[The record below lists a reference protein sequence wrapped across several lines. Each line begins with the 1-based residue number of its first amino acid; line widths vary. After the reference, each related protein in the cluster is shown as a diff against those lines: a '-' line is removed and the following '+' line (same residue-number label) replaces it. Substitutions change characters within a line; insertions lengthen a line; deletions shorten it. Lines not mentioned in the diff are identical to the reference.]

1 MLTAAEIRS
10 RFLQFFAQQGHAVL
24 PSAPLVPENDPTV
37 LFTTAGMHP
46 LVPYLLGQLHPLGK
60 RLASSQKCVR
70 TGDIDEVGDTRHLT
84 FFEMLGNWSLGDYGK
99 REAITW
105 TFAFLTEE
113 LGIAP
118 EKLYPTV
125 WQGDEHAPRDDEAIA
140 IWKEVFRGV
149 GIEAKVD
156 VPLAEGGRIFGL
168 TDNWW
173 GPAGATGPC
182 GPDTEVYVDVGRE
195 DLMLTD
201 EAGMPDFES
210 GRLLEIWNNVFMQ
223 YRKEEDGSL
232 SLLPALQ
239 VDTGMG
245 LERITG
251 FLQQAPDVF
260 GTDLFLPI
268 LASLKEHTG
277 STEDTALRIAADHL
291 RAAVFLIGDGVLPS
305 NKAQGYVLRRLI
317 RRAVLHLGAAGTEWI
332 APVVTSIV
340 DVYAGAY
347 PELREQWPSTAEALT
362 VEVSKFQK
370 TVDRGRKEIE
380 KHQTL
385 TGTDAFN
392 LYQSYGFP
400 LELTKEYARS
410 KGIQFDEA
418 EFDQA
423 FQEHQEKSRTASA
436 GEFAS
441 GLADHS
447 DMTVKYHTATH
458 LLHQALRDVL
468 GEHVVQKG
476 SNLNADRLRFDFA
489 HPEKMTDQEIA
500 TVERLVNEKIQA
512 GLVVIREEKATQ
524 QAFSEGFIGAFG
536 HKYPEV
542 VSTYDIGGW
551 SREICTGPHV
561 ANTADLQAFTFKIA
575 KEEASSSG
583 VRRIKGVLETK

>member
-1 MLTAAEIRS
+1 MLTANEIRG
-10 RFLQFFAQQGHAVL
+10 RFLQFFAQRGHAIL

-46 LVPYLLGQLHPLGK
+46 LVPYLLGQPHPLGK

-70 TGDIDEVGDTRHLT
+70 TGDIEEVGDTRHLT

-105 TFAFLTEE
+105 TFEFLTQE
-113 LGIAP
+113 LGIAAS
-118 EKLYPTV
+118 KLYPTV
-125 WQGDEHAPRDDEAIA
+125 WHGDTSAPRDEEAIA
-140 IWKEVFRGV
+140 IWQEVFAGV
-149 GIEAKVD
+149 GIDAKVD
-156 VPLAEGGRIFGL
+156 VPLSEGGRIFGL

-195 DLMLTD
+195 DLALTD
-201 EAGMPDFES
+201 ASGMPDFES
-210 GRLLEIWNNVFMQ
+210 GRLLEVWNNVFMQ
-223 YRKEEDGSL
+223 YRKEEDGVL
-232 SLLPALQ
+232 NELPALQ

-245 LERITG
+245 LERIAG
-251 FLQQAPDVF
+251 YLQNVPDVF
-260 GTDLFLPI
+260 GTDLFVPLFAC
-268 LASLKEHTG
+268 LREHT
-277 STEDTALRIAADHL
+277 SVTDETALRIAADHL
-291 RAAVFLIGDGVLPS
+291 RGATFLIGDGVLPS

-317 RRAVLHLGAAGTEWI
+317 RRAVLHLGATGTEWI
-332 APVVTSIV
+332 GPVVTSIV
-340 DVYAGAY
+340 DVYADAY
-347 PELREQWPSTAEALT
+347 PELVVQWPATVEALT

-370 TVDRGRKEIE
+370 TVDRGRREIE
-380 KHQTL
+380 KHQIL
-385 TGTDAFN
+385 SGTDAFN
-392 LYQSYGFP
+392 LYQSFGFP

-410 KGIQFDEA
+410 RGIKFDEA
-418 EFDQA
+418 EFDRA
-423 FQEHQEKSRTASA
+423 FQVHQEKSRTASA

-468 GEHVVQKG
+468 GPHVLQKG
-476 SNLNADRLRFDFA
+476 SNLNAERLRFDFA
-489 HPEKMTDQEIA
+489 HPEKLSEEEIMA
-500 TVERLVNEKIQA
+500 VERLVNEKVQA
-512 GLVVIREEKATQ
+512 NLPVVREEKATEA
-524 QAFSEGFIGAFG
+524 AFAEGFIGAFG

-561 ANTADLQAFTFKIA
+561 ANTGELGVYTFRIA

-583 VRRIKGVLETK
+583 VRRIKGVLEKE